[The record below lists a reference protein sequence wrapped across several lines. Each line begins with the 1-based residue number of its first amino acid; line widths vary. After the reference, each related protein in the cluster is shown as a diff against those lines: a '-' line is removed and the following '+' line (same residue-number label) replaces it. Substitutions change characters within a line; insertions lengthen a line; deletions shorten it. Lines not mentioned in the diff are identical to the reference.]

1 MALQK
6 LDNSAEA
13 QRAFTIKTRAKELF
27 GSGSTTKDAIQT
39 ALNEYTR
46 SANRVKG
53 SGRKVRV

>member
-6 LDNSAEA
+6 LDNGAEA
-13 QRAFTIKTRAKELF
+13 QRAFAIKTRAKELL
-27 GSGSTTKDAIQT
+27 GSGSTIKEAIQT
-39 ALNEYTR
+39 SLNEYTR